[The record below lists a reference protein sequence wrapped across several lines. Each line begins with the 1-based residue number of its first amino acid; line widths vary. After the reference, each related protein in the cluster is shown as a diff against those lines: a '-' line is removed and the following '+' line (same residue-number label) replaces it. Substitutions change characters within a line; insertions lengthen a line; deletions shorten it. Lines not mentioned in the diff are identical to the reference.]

1 MSDKINEQRED
12 VRFRVLRLLE
22 DNPEYSQ
29 RDIAQNLGVSLGAV
43 NYCLNALID
52 KGHVKVNNFRASDN
66 KLRYAYLLTPHGIS
80 EKTALTSRFL
90 RRKLREYEALKEE
103 IEALQGEQNGSGRAP
118 SAPVLSPRKRT

>member
-90 RRKLREYEALKEE
+90 RRKLREYEALREE
-103 IEALQGEQNGSGRAP
+103 IEALQVEQKSGGVSKIPDFA
-118 SAPVLSPRKRT
+118 PRKRT